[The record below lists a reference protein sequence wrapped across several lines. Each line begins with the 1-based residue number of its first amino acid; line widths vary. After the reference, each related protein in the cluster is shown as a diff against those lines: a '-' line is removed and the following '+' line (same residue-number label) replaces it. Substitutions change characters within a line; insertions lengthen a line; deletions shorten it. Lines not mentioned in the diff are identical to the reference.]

1 MAEQKE
7 KVQDQET
14 TKPGDG
20 KQAELSEQDLEKA
33 VGGLTRKAG
42 GTPLIY
48 M

>member
-1 MAEQKE
+1 MTEEKE

-33 VGGLTRKAG
+33 AG
-42 GTPLIY
+42 GAFNAFIN
-48 M
+48 MGDD